1 MFHCLSFTEKG
12 GRTSSTFVM
21 RVVTNIFLAIKAM
34 LLVIALT
41 SCGGGSGGTATT
53 TDPVQLGDNGIAYV
67 KRPVPRDANGN
78 LIQNDARRAYTF
90 NVGGDLYYRAHS
102 SPSATETNLSGAITG
117 GLGDVRDVEV
127 SYDGTKLIFALR
139 LPDLPNTQ
147 AEDQPTW
154 NIWEYDFTTSQ
165 LRRVMSSDTTAEEG
179 QDVSPAYLPDGRII
193 FASTRQQSAKAILL
207 DEGKAQFAAQEEN
220 RREHA
225 LAIHVMDTDGSN
237 IKQVTF
243 NQSHDMDPTVISSGQ
258 VVFSRWDNMG
268 SNSAIDLY
276 EMRPDGTELS
286 LLYGAHSHATG
297 TDNSIIQFLNPRQMS
312 DGKILTL
319 LRNFTGSFSG
329 GDIVSID
336 TDTYVD
342 NTAGVA
348 AYSNLTGPAQTS
360 MTAGQV
366 RTDGTP
372 TLAGRLSSFYPLDDG
387 SNRALVT
394 WSPCRLLENNI
405 VVACTSAR
413 LAAATVTEA
422 EPFYGVYV
430 QDLAG
435 GNRQPVVLPQ
445 SGHYISEVVAV
456 NKRTTPPVLFD
467 KTVTEAGKFD
477 STLVAANTGVM
488 DIRSVYDFDGSFSN
502 LNTTANGINGVADF
516 ADPSKATA
524 EQRPARFL
532 RIVKAVSM
540 PDRNTKTFRGTAF
553 GRSSGQLMREI
564 IGYVPIEP
572 DGSVKFKVPANVAFT
587 IEVLDKNAR
596 RIGGRH
602 QNWLQLR
609 PGEVVTCNGCHTH
622 TGNTKSHGRPD
633 VSNTINSGFPGVTGD
648 AFTKTEASLWAESGE
663 TMAETRTRHSCL
675 TDCAAMTPSVNVA
688 YDDVWTDATAA
699 GRAKDSSFAYNYAE
713 IATIFTAAGAT
724 FTAPVSAACQANWTE
739 KCRTVINYVTH
750 IQPIWNLAR
759 GDMNGDTVD
768 DQCISCHTTNGNTQ
782 IPAGNTQLDLTDS
795 ASDQN
800 ADHLTSYRELF
811 FQDNKQVL
819 NGGAL
824 QDELVDSGSVD
835 ALGNTIFVNVGIGPV
850 MSTAGANSNAGFFSL
865 FAPGGSHA
873 GRLSAAEL
881 RLISEWL
888 DIGAQYYNNPFDAP

>member
-1 MFHCLSFTEKG
+1 
-12 GRTSSTFVM
+12 M
-21 RVVTNIFLAIKAM
+21 RIVSKIVLLIKAS
-34 LLVIALT
+34 LLVVAL
-41 SCGGGSGGTATT
+41 SACGGGGNNSGNTAE
-53 TDPVQLGDNGIAYV
+53 PVPLDDNGIAYV
-67 KRPVPRDANGN
+67 KRVVPRDSNGN
-78 LIQNDARRAYTF
+78 LVQADARRAYTF
-90 NVGGDLYYRAHS
+90 NAGGDLYYRAHS
-102 SPSATETNLSGAITG
+102 SPSATEKNLTGAITG
-117 GLGDVRDVEV
+117 GKGDVRDVEV

-139 LPDLPNTQ
+139 LPELPNTA
-147 AEDQPTW
+147 AENQPTW
-154 NIWEYDFTTSQ
+154 NIWEYNLTTSQ
-165 LRRVMSSDTTAEEG
+165 LHRVITSDTTAEEG
-179 QDVSPAYLPDGRII
+179 QDVSPHYLPETTTQSDGTTANRII
-193 FASTRQQSAKAILL
+193 FASTRQRSAKAILL
-207 DEGKAQFAAQEEN
+207 DEGKAQFAALEEN

-225 LAIHVMDTDGSN
+225 LALHIMDADGGR

-243 NQSHDMDPTVISSGQ
+243 NQSHDMDPTVLANGE

-276 EMRPDGTELS
+276 KMRPDGTELS
-286 LLYGAHSHATG
+286 LLYGGHSHATG
-297 TDNSIIQFLNPRQMS
+297 TNNSIIQFLSPRQMA
-312 DGKILTL
+312 DGKL
-319 LRNFTGSFSG
+319 LSLARSFTGTFSG
-329 GDIVSID
+329 GDIIAID

-360 MTAGQV
+360 LSGGQI
-366 RTDGTP
+366 RTDSTP

-394 WSPCRLLENNI
+394 WSPCRLLENNV
-405 VVACTSAR
+405 VVACTATR

-430 QDLAG
+430 QDLDG
-435 GNRQPVVLPQ
+435 GNRQPVVLPE
-445 SGHYISEVVAV
+445 SGQYISEVVAV

-467 KTVTEAGKFD
+467 KTTTEPNKFD
-477 STLVAANTGVM
+477 STLVADNLGIM
-488 DIRSVYDFDGSFSN
+488 DIRSVYDFDGRFSN
-502 LNTTANGINGVADF
+502 LGTSASGINGVADF

-524 EQRPARFL
+524 DQRPARFL
-532 RIVKAVSM
+532 GIVKAVSM

-572 DGSVKFKVPANVAFT
+572 DGSVKFKAPANVAFT

-609 PGEVVTCNGCHTH
+609 PGEIVTCNGCHTH
-622 TGNTKSHGRPD
+622 SGNNKSHGRPD
-633 VSNTINSGFPGVTGD
+633 VSNSINSGFTGVTGD
-648 AFTKTEASLWAESGE
+648 SFPKTDTALWAESGE
-663 TMAETRTRHSCL
+663 TMAETHARHSCI
-675 TDCAAMTPSVNVA
+675 TDNCASMTPSVDVV

-699 GRAKDSSFAYNYAE
+699 GRAKDSSFADKYSD
-713 IATIFTAAGAT
+713 IVTSFTTAGAT
-724 FTAPVSAACQANWTE
+724 FTPPVSSACQTTWTA
-739 KCRTVINYVTH
+739 KCRTVINYVTQ
-750 IQPIWNLAR
+750 IQPIWNLTR
-759 GDMNGDTVD
+759 GNGTDGDGLPDT
-768 DQCISCHTTNGNTQ
+768 CISCHTTNGNTQ

-795 ASDQN
+795 VSDQN

-811 FQDNKQVL
+811 FTDKKQVL
-819 NGGAL
+819 NGGVL
-824 QDELVDSGSVD
+824 QDELVDSGNVD
-835 ALGNTIFVNVGIGPV
+835 ALGNPIYVNVSIGPV
-850 MSTAGANSNAGFFSL
+850 MSTAGANSNSTFFNL
-865 FAPGGSHA
+865 FASGGSHA